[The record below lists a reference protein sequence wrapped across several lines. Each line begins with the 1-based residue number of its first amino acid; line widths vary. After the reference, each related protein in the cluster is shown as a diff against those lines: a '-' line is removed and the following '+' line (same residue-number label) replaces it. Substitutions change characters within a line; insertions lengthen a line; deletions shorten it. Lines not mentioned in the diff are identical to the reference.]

1 METDK
6 EGGYT
11 MNDKENIKM
20 IEQALK
26 DYKDG
31 ALLEAK
37 EALAIV
43 VSRIEAW
50 EIAESLFH

>member
-1 METDK
+1 
-6 EGGYT
+6 
-11 MNDKENIKM
+11 MNDNENIEL

-37 EALAIV
+37 EALSIV
-43 VSRIEAW
+43 VKRIDTF
-50 EIAESLFH
+50 EIAEEMMN